1 MSDTQLLRQMV
12 NERLAAAA
20 EEIFG
25 LVEKTIAEY
34 QDEVFRCRS
43 EVIALKRQME
53 QLSVL
58 KPEVQLLKTG
68 ANGELFWQLLN
79 DAVIGTTTN
88 VQECALDLPDQNP
101 TLESSDTPDHE
112 QVEEEQSDLC
122 SSSDPE
128 EPDGYEDYQVPL
140 SDSELTCPTMSF
152 KDEEKWNEIDNSVSP
167 SCDPIYSD
175 IPFTAKTPVQTDQMK
190 KSPIEKNQNKPC
202 RLCHLCCQ
210 SHGELKK
217 HMRKNHKG
225 EKAYKCTYCGK
236 VFDQECH
243 LAVHVRIHT
252 GEKPYSCDF
261 CGKTFA
267 QNSNRIV
274 HLRQHTGERPYFC
287 IKCDKSVSS
296 RNHLRWCGGK
306 RKKAFRC
313 MTCGKTF
320 ISPSCDPIYSDIPI
334 TANKTVQTDQ
344 MKKSPIE
351 KKPNKACYLCHLR
364 FLSHGELKKHMR
376 TNHKGEKPYK
386 CTYCGKGFK
395 QEHHVG
401 VHVRIHTGEKPFTCD
416 FCGKTFCT
424 LVVHLRSHTGEK
436 PYSCDFCGKTFGHK
450 SSIIV
455 HMRRHTGERPYY
467 CIKS

>member
-1 MSDTQLLRQMV
+1 MMSDTQLLRQMV

-43 EVIALKRQME
+43 EVVTLKRQME

-58 KPEVQLLKTG
+58 KPEVQLLKT
-68 ANGELFWQLLN
+68 
-79 DAVIGTTTN
+79 D

-112 QVEEEQSDLC
+112 QVKEEQSDLC
-122 SSSDPE
+122 SKSDPE

-140 SDSELTCPTMSF
+140 SDSELTCPTITVSTMSF
-152 KDEEKWNEIDNSVSP
+152 KDEEKWNEIDNSV
-167 SCDPIYSD
+167 
-175 IPFTAKTPVQTDQMK
+175 
-190 KSPIEKNQNKPC
+190 
-202 RLCHLCCQ
+202 
-210 SHGELKK
+210 
-217 HMRKNHKG
+217 
-225 EKAYKCTYCGK
+225 
-236 VFDQECH
+236 
-243 LAVHVRIHT
+243 
-252 GEKPYSCDF
+252 
-261 CGKTFA
+261 
-267 QNSNRIV
+267 
-274 HLRQHTGERPYFC
+274 
-287 IKCDKSVSS
+287 
-296 RNHLRWCGGK
+296 
-306 RKKAFRC
+306 
-313 MTCGKTF
+313 
-320 ISPSCDPIYSDIPI
+320 SPSCDPIYSDIPI

-416 FCGKTFCT
+416 FCGKTFAQNSNRIRHMTQHTDDRAYFCT
-424 LVVHLRSHTGEK
+424 KCNKSVSSRNHYTWCGRRAKKAFRCRTCGTTFTTDLDLRMHKEV
-436 PYSCDFCGKTFGHK
+436 HK
-450 SSIIV
+450 SWK
-455 HMRRHTGERPYY
+455 RHLEENQH
-467 CIKS
+467 KAV

>member
-1 MSDTQLLRQMV
+1 MMSDTQLLRQMV

-43 EVIALKRQME
+43 EVVTLKRQME

-58 KPEVQLLKTG
+58 KPEVQLLKT
-68 ANGELFWQLLN
+68 
-79 DAVIGTTTN
+79 D

-175 IPFTAKTPVQTDQMK
+175 IPFTAKKPVQTDQMK
-190 KSPIEKNQNKPC
+190 MSPMQKNQNKAC
-202 RLCHLCCQ
+202 RLCHSCFQ
-210 SHGELKK
+210 SNAELKR
-217 HMRKNHKG
+217 HMNRSHMG
-225 EKAYKCTYCGK
+225 EKAYKCTYCDRG
-236 VFDQECH
+236 FDHEYQ

-287 IKCDKSVSS
+287 IKCNKSFSS
-296 RNHLRWCGGK
+296 SNHLRWCGVRRKKEG
-306 RKKAFRC
+306 KKAFRC
-313 MTCGKTF
+313 RTCGRTF
-320 ISPSCDPIYSDIPI
+320 
-334 TANKTVQTDQ
+334 TTD
-344 MKKSPIE
+344 
-351 KKPNKACYLCHLR
+351 LD
-364 FLSHGELKKHMR
+364 LKV
-376 TNHKGEKPYK
+376 HKE
-386 CTYCGKGFK
+386 
-395 QEHHVG
+395 V
-401 VHVRIHTGEKPFTCD
+401 
-416 FCGKTFCT
+416 
-424 LVVHLRSHTGEK
+424 
-436 PYSCDFCGKTFGHK
+436 HK
-450 SSIIV
+450 SWK
-455 HMRRHTGERPYY
+455 RHLEENQH
-467 CIKS
+467 KAV